1 MGSYCKNIDRLNK
14 FVKKIK
20 MIKIIILLITLLIL
34 IFLLFSKINNL
45 ILFSSVPKLLIA
57 SIFLSFTLIFLLSIR
72 FLNNTESKGTYIPAK
87 YDGVDL
93 IPGKVEI
100 EK

>member
-1 MGSYCKNIDRLNK
+1 
-14 FVKKIK
+14 
-20 MIKIIILLITLLIL
+20 MIKFIILLVILLIL
-34 IFLLFSKINNL
+34 IILVISRINNL
-45 ILFSSVPKLLIA
+45 ILFSRVPKLLIA

-72 FLNNTESKGTYIPAK
+72 FLNNIESKGTYIPAK

-93 IPGKVEI
+93 IPGKVEV

>member
-1 MGSYCKNIDRLNK
+1 ML
-14 FVKKIK
+14 
-20 MIKIIILLITLLIL
+20 KIIILLAILLIL
-34 IFLLFSKINNL
+34 LAVVISRISNLNLFSR
-45 ILFSSVPKLLIA
+45 VPKLLIA
-57 SIFLSFTLIFLLSIR
+57 SIFVFFTLIFLLSVR
-72 FLNNTESKGTYIPAK
+72 FLNDIESKGTYIPAK

>member
-1 MGSYCKNIDRLNK
+1 
-14 FVKKIK
+14 
-20 MIKIIILLITLLIL
+20 MIKVIILLVIMLTLL
-34 IFLLFSKINNL
+34 FLVISRINNL
-45 ILFSSVPKLLIA
+45 ILFARIPRLVIA
-57 SIFLSFTLIFLLSIR
+57 SIFVSFTLIFLLSIR
-72 FLNNTESKGTYIPAK
+72 FLNNIESKGTYIPAK

>member
-1 MGSYCKNIDRLNK
+1 
-14 FVKKIK
+14 
-20 MIKIIILLITLLIL
+20 MIKVIILLIILLIL
-34 IFLLFSKINNL
+34 LFFVFSRISNLIFFSKA
-45 ILFSSVPKLLIA
+45 PKLLVIT
-57 SIFLSFTLIFLLSIR
+57 IFVFFTLIFLLSIR
-72 FLNNTESKGTYIPAK
+72 FLNNIESKGTYIPAK

>member
-1 MGSYCKNIDRLNK
+1 
-14 FVKKIK
+14 
-20 MIKIIILLITLLIL
+20 MIKVIMLITILIILL
-34 IFLLFSKINNL
+34 FLVFSRINNF
-45 ILFSSVPKLLIA
+45 IVFSRVPKLLIA
-57 SIFLSFTLIFLLSIR
+57 SVFLSFALIVLLSIR
-72 FLNNTESKGTYIPAK
+72 FLNNIESKGTYVPAK

>member
-1 MGSYCKNIDRLNK
+1 
-14 FVKKIK
+14 
-20 MIKIIILLITLLIL
+20 MIKIIILLAILLIL
-34 IFLLFSKINNL
+34 LVLVISRISKLNLFSR
-45 ILFSSVPKLLIA
+45 VPKLLIA
-57 SIFLSFTLIFLLSIR
+57 SIFVSFTLIFLLSIR
-72 FLNNTESKGTYIPAK
+72 FLNNIESKGTYIPAK